1 MQKILS
7 VFGTRPEAI
16 KLAPVIKE
24 LKKRSDRFSSK
35 VCVTGQHRNML
46 DQALKIFKIRP
57 DYDLS
62 IMRENQ
68 DLSYI
73 TATVMK
79 ALEAVIEK
87 ENPDWLL
94 VQGDTTS
101 AMSASLAA
109 FYNRVKVAHVEAG
122 LRSWDKEQPF
132 PEEINRKII
141 DELADIHF
149 VPTALAKDNLIREGI
164 SQQGIFIT
172 GNTIIDAVLE
182 IANQEYQFKAP
193 ELSEIPLDKKL
204 ILVTVHRRENF
215 GRNLVNIYKA
225 LIEIAKRYPKQVYLI
240 YPVHLN
246 PNVWSV
252 AQQMLSKQDSISL
265 VKPLD
270 YRSFIYLMK
279 RCWLILTDSGGLQEE
294 APSLGKPVLILRDVT
309 ERQESLDTGVAKLV
323 GVEAENIVKE
333 TSILLENIDIYNQ
346 MARVKNPY
354 GDGNAALRIVEAL
367 DKYSRK

>member
-215 GRNLVNIYKA
+215 GRN
-225 LIEIAKRYPKQVYLI
+225 
-240 YPVHLN
+240 
-246 PNVWSV
+246 
-252 AQQMLSKQDSISL
+252 
-265 VKPLD
+265 
-270 YRSFIYLMK
+270 
-279 RCWLILTDSGGLQEE
+279 
-294 APSLGKPVLILRDVT
+294 
-309 ERQESLDTGVAKLV
+309 
-323 GVEAENIVKE
+323 
-333 TSILLENIDIYNQ
+333 
-346 MARVKNPY
+346 
-354 GDGNAALRIVEAL
+354 
-367 DKYSRK
+367 